1 VSVDL
6 TTVTAALTDLYAR
19 RPRLPRPHGL
29 EHTVLAAWN
38 SGIGLVPGAP
48 DGPAA
53 AVVRAT
59 WPLGA
64 RAGANCGHE
73 VAAAAIRQMVGQWLN
88 DEDEIDPGGRWVLW
102 ACARAANG
110 LPTTPDSGEVQG
122 RLDDFHQW
130 AGAVDNL
137 DAALT
142 LGLDN
147 GWIAG
152 HRDAT
157 DRLIAHFA
165 DQVASIVGP
174 HALTTTFLT
183 AHINGDDVVFA
194 IAAAAYHASERDQQE
209 ASVPT
214 QASPNRPPIAGR
226 AFTPISQLNG
236 HRQKPPNMGHPPAS
250 GAGPTRTG
258 R

>member
-1 VSVDL
+1 VDL
-6 TTVTAALTDLYAR
+6 LTVTTALNDLYAR
-19 RPRLPRPHGL
+19 RPRLPRPPGL

-38 SGIGLVPGAP
+38 SATALVPGAP

-64 RAGANCGHE
+64 HAGVERGHG
-73 VAAAAIRQMVGQWLN
+73 VASAAIRQMVGQWLN
-88 DEDEIDPGGRWVLW
+88 DEDEIDPDGRWVLW
-102 ACARAANG
+102 ACARAADG
-110 LPTTPDSGEVQG
+110 LPARPDSGEVQG

-165 DQVASIVGP
+165 DQVAGIVGAD
-174 HALTTTFLT
+174 ALTTTFLT
-183 AHINGDDVVFA
+183 AQINGDDVVFA
-194 IAAAAYHASERDQQE
+194 IAAAAYHASERDQQQ
-209 ASVPT
+209 APT
-214 QASPNRPPIAGR
+214 PSAKTSPNRAPIAGR
-226 AFTPISQLNG
+226 PFTPISQLNG
-236 HRQKPPNMGHPPAS
+236 HPQKPPNMGHPPAS
-250 GAGPTRTG
+250 GGGPTRSG